1 MTSTED
7 FVRLADPFRRE
18 LLVHCYRMLGSVHD
32 AEDTVQETYLQAW
45 RAYDD
50 FEGRSSLRTWLYK
63 IATNACL
70 KALEKHKRRPLP
82 HGLGTAPGDPDE
94 PLADPQRELLW
105 LEPFPT
111 PADTVDARQTTRLAL
126 IAALQHLQP
135 RQRAVLILRDV
146 LMWRADEVAGLL
158 DITTPAVNS
167 LLQRARAHVGDLS
180 QDDVLEPDDP
190 VAISTVDRLMK
201 AFENADNAALMRLLT
216 DDAVWEMPP
225 IPTWFAGPSAIGR
238 FLARLWCIAPENVK
252 FVRMTANDQPA
263 LAWWLRDRAGG
274 PYQAHCIQVLDVTTD
289 GITHATS
296 FMDSSLFPSFGLPQ
310 TYQDTNFRV
319 VHNSMNAVQNPLV

>member
-7 FVRLADPFRRE
+7 FARLADPFRRE

-45 RAYDD
+45 RAYDG
-50 FEGRSSLRTWLYK
+50 FEGRSSLRTWLYR

-70 KALEKHKRRPLP
+70 KALEKGKRRPLP
-82 HGLGTAPGDPDE
+82 HGLGTAPGDPEE
-94 PLADPQRELLW
+94 PLAEPEREILW
-105 LEPFPT
+105 LQPFPT
-111 PADTVDARQTTRLAL
+111 PAEAVDTRQTTRLAL
-126 IAALQHLQP
+126 IAALQHLPP

-146 LMWRADEVAGLL
+146 LMWRADEVADLL

-167 LLQRARAHVGDLS
+167 LVQRARAHVGDLS

-190 VAISTVDRLMK
+190 VAISVVDRLMK

-225 IPTWFAGPSAIGR
+225 IPTWFTGPAAIGR
-238 FLARLWCIAPENVK
+238 FLATLWCVAPENVK
-252 FVRMTANDQPA
+252 FVRITANDQPA
-263 LAWWLRDRAGG
+263 LAWWLRDDPDGL
-274 PYQAHCIQVLDVTTD
+274 YQAHCIEVLTVTTD
-289 GITHATS
+289 GVKHATS
-296 FMDSSLFPSFGLPQ
+296 FMDSALFPAFGLPM
-310 TYQDTNFRV
+310 TR
-319 VHNSMNAVQNPLV
+319 